1 MSGMKRITVLGST
14 GSIGTQTLDV
24 ARWRGYR
31 VSALAAHG
39 NAELLLQQV
48 LEFRP
53 EAVSCSPDTA
63 RQIRDRLPAGTRL
76 LTGSEGLLEVAAWPA
91 DTVVAAIPGM
101 AGLPPLRAALAE
113 GRHVALAG
121 KEAMVIAAPLIRE
134 LQAATGAVITPVD
147 SEHSGVFQC
156 LTGEDMTAVHS
167 LVITASGGPFLHG
180 PADLAGITPEQA
192 LKHPNWSMG
201 RKVTIDSAT
210 LFNKG
215 LEVLEA
221 QGLFDFPLE
230 RIEVLIHPQQLVHGL
245 VRFADGS
252 VKAQLG
258 PHDMRPPIQYG
269 IEYPARPPVP
279 LAPLPL
285 EGTLE
290 FLKPDTVRF
299 PALELAYEAG
309 RRGGFARTWLNAA
322 DEIAVN
328 AFLSGQLDFPGI
340 PALLEAA
347 VAAAPAGEPGWDE
360 VFAADLEARQFTA
373 GQLTQRQAIL

>member
-1 MSGMKRITVLGST
+1 MKRITVLGST

-31 VSALAAHG
+31 VSALAAWS
-39 NAELLLQQV
+39 NAELLLRQAE
-48 LEFRP
+48 EFRP
-53 EAVSCSPDTA
+53 DVVACSPETA
-63 RQIRDRLPAGTRL
+63 RQLQDSLPAGTRL
-76 LTGSEGLLEVAAWPA
+76 VHGAEGMQEAASWPA

-121 KEAMVIAAPLIRE
+121 KEAMVIAAPLIRT
-134 LQAATGAVITPVD
+134 LQARTGAVITPVD

-156 LTGEDMTAVHS
+156 LVGEDMSQVHS
-167 LVITASGGPFLHG
+167 LVITASGGPFLRG
-180 PADLAGITPEQA
+180 PADLTAITPEQA

-279 LAPLPL
+279 LEPLPL

-290 FLKPDTVRF
+290 FLKPDTRRF

-322 DEIAVN
+322 DEIAVS
-328 AFLSGQLDFPGI
+328 AFLAGQLDFPGI

-347 VAAAPAGEPGWDE
+347 VEAAPAGEPDWDD
-360 VFAADLEARQFTA
+360 VFAADLEARRFTA
-373 GQLTQRQAIL
+373 GQLTRRQAIL